1 MTVIFYFTID
11 KGTPGAHT
19 KFLPN
24 WSTFRQVKGTQSPG
38 TLNKRVNLQEDNV
51 SMTRHAQPLALATG
65 MILGSKTHFR
75 VCDTNS
81 AQPKPHVP

>member
-38 TLNKRVNLQEDNV
+38 TLKKEKKISV
-51 SMTRHAQPLALATG
+51 SMN
-65 MILGSKTHFR
+65 
-75 VCDTNS
+75 CD
-81 AQPKPHVP
+81 